1 MRNHP
6 LSLDELRNE
15 REQEF
20 FDSVTEDEI
29 MHHWRAIRSKGL
41 SDDDVWDAIV
51 TGIALDM
58 AFEKVKARQQ
68 IEH

>member
-6 LSLDELRNE
+6 IPISEKE

-29 MHHWRAIRSKGL
+29 MYHWRSIKSKGL
-41 SDDDVWDAIV
+41 SDDDAWQAIV

-58 AFEKVKARQQ
+58 AFAKSKTSRQ

>member
-6 LSLDELRNE
+6 TSISEQA
-15 REQEF
+15 REQEL

-29 MHHWRAIRSKGL
+29 MYHWRAIRSKGL
-41 SDDDVWDAIV
+41 SDDDAWQAIV

-58 AFEKVKARQQ
+58 AFAKSKIFRQ

>member
-6 LSLDELRNE
+6 TSISEQE
-15 REQEF
+15 RDQEF

-29 MHHWRAIRSKGL
+29 MYHWRTIRSKGL
-41 SDDDVWDAIV
+41 SDDDAWQAIV

-58 AFEKVKARQQ
+58 AFAKSKTFRQ

>member
-6 LSLDELRNE
+6 TSISEQA

-20 FDSVTEDEI
+20 FDSITEDEI
-29 MHHWRAIRSKGL
+29 MYHWRAIRSKGL
-41 SDDDVWDAIV
+41 SDDDAWQAIV

-58 AFEKVKARQQ
+58 AFAKSKTFRQ

>member
-6 LSLDELRNE
+6 TSIS
-15 REQEF
+15 EQERDQEY

-29 MHHWRAIRSKGL
+29 MYHWRAIRSKGM
-41 SDDDVWDAIV
+41 SDDDAWQAIV

-58 AFEKVKARQQ
+58 AFAKSKTFRQ

>member
-6 LSLDELRNE
+6 TSISEQE

-29 MHHWRAIRSKGL
+29 MYHWRAIRSKGL
-41 SDDDVWDAIV
+41 SDDDAWQAIV
-51 TGIALDM
+51 TGIALDL
-58 AFEKVKARQQ
+58 AFAKSKTLRQL
-68 IEH
+68 EH

>member
-6 LSLDELRNE
+6 TSISEQE

-29 MHHWRAIRSKGL
+29 MYHWRAIRSKGL
-41 SDDDVWDAIV
+41 SDDDAWQAIV
-51 TGIALDM
+51 TGIALDL
-58 AFEKVKARQQ
+58 AFAKSKTFRQ

>member
-6 LSLDELRNE
+6 TSISEQE
-15 REQEF
+15 RDQEF

-29 MHHWRAIRSKGL
+29 MYHWRAIRSKGM
-41 SDDDVWDAIV
+41 SDDDAWQAIV

-58 AFEKVKARQQ
+58 AFAKSKTFRQ

>member
-6 LSLDELRNE
+6 TSISEQE

-29 MHHWRAIRSKGL
+29 MYHWRTIRSKGL
-41 SDDDVWDAIV
+41 SDDDAWQAIV

-58 AFEKVKARQQ
+58 AFAKSKTFRQ

>member
-6 LSLDELRNE
+6 PSITEQE
-15 REQEF
+15 RDQEF

-29 MHHWRAIRSKGL
+29 MHHWRSIRSKGL
-41 SDDDVWDAIV
+41 SDDDAWQAIV

-58 AFEKVKARQQ
+58 AFARSKASRQ

>member
-6 LSLDELRNE
+6 TSISEQE
-15 REQEF
+15 RDQEF

-29 MHHWRAIRSKGL
+29 MYHWRAIRSKGM
-41 SDDDVWDAIV
+41 SDDDAWQAIV

-58 AFEKVKARQQ
+58 AFAKSRIFRQ

>member
-6 LSLDELRNE
+6 TSIS
-15 REQEF
+15 EQERDQEY

-29 MHHWRAIRSKGL
+29 MYHWRTIRSKGM
-41 SDDDVWDAIV
+41 SDDDAWQAIV
-51 TGIALDM
+51 AGIALDL
-58 AFEKVKARQQ
+58 AFAKSKTFRQ

>member
-6 LSLDELRNE
+6 TSISEQE

-29 MHHWRAIRSKGL
+29 MYHWRAIRSKGL
-41 SDDDVWDAIV
+41 SDDDAWHAIV

-58 AFEKVKARQQ
+58 AFAKSKTFRQ

>member
-6 LSLDELRNE
+6 ISITEQE

-29 MHHWRAIRSKGL
+29 MYHWRTIRSKGM
-41 SDDDVWDAIV
+41 SDDDAWQAIV

-58 AFEKVKARQQ
+58 AFAKNKASRQT
-68 IEH
+68 EH

>member
-6 LSLDELRNE
+6 ISITEQE

-29 MHHWRAIRSKGL
+29 MYHWRSIKSKGL
-41 SDDDVWDAIV
+41 SDDDAWQAIV
-51 TGIALDM
+51 TGIALDL
-58 AFEKVKARQQ
+58 AFAKSKAFRQ

>member
-6 LSLDELRNE
+6 TSISEQDRD
-15 REQEF
+15 QEF

-29 MHHWRAIRSKGL
+29 MYHWRAIRSKGM
-41 SDDDVWDAIV
+41 SDDDAWQAIV

-58 AFEKVKARQQ
+58 AFAKSKIFRQ

>member
-1 MRNHP
+1 MRNHTI
-6 LSLDELRNE
+6 SITEQE
-15 REQEF
+15 REQEL

-29 MHHWRAIRSKGL
+29 MHHWRSIRSKGL
-41 SDDDVWDAIV
+41 SDDDAWQAIV

-58 AFEKVKARQQ
+58 AFAKSKASRQ

>member
-6 LSLDELRNE
+6 TSISEQE
-15 REQEF
+15 RDQEF

-29 MHHWRAIRSKGL
+29 MYHWRAIRSKGM
-41 SDDDVWDAIV
+41 SDDDAWQAIV

-58 AFEKVKARQQ
+58 AFAKSKIFRQ

>member
-1 MRNHP
+1 MRNP
-6 LSLDELRNE
+6 SLIPEPEEDDALH
-15 REQEF
+15 EF

-29 MHHWRAIRSKGL
+29 MYHWRAIRSRGL
-41 SDDDVWDAIV
+41 SDDDAWDAIV

-58 AFEKVKARQQ
+58 GFGKDHPRRQ

>member
-6 LSLDELRNE
+6 TSISEQDRD
-15 REQEF
+15 QEF

-29 MHHWRAIRSKGL
+29 MYHWRTIRSKCL
-41 SDDDVWDAIV
+41 SDDDAWQAIV
-51 TGIALDM
+51 TGIALDL
-58 AFEKVKARQQ
+58 AFAKSKTFRQ

>member
-6 LSLDELRNE
+6 VSITEQE

-29 MHHWRAIRSKGL
+29 MYHWRSIRSKGL
-41 SDDDVWDAIV
+41 SDDDAWQAIV

-58 AFEKVKARQQ
+58 AFAKNRALRQT
-68 IEH
+68 EH

>member
-6 LSLDELRNE
+6 TSISEQA

-29 MHHWRAIRSKGL
+29 MYHWRAIKSKGL
-41 SDDDVWDAIV
+41 SDDDAWQAIV

-58 AFEKVKARQQ
+58 AFAKSKTFRQ

>member
-1 MRNHP
+1 MRSP
-6 LSLDELRNE
+6 PVQTPE
-15 REQEF
+15 RKDWES

-29 MHHWRAIRSKGL
+29 MFHWRLINNRLPDEDA
-41 SDDDVWDAIV
+41 WQAIV

>member
-1 MRNHP
+1 MGDKTYLPTWGDDDQR
-6 LSLDELRNE
+6 L
-15 REQEF
+15 

-29 MHHWRAIRSKGL
+29 MYHWRSIKSKGL
-41 SDDDVWDAIV
+41 SDDDTWEAIV

-58 AFEKVKARQQ
+58 AFGKSKTCRQ

>member
-6 LSLDELRNE
+6 TSISEQA

-29 MHHWRAIRSKGL
+29 MYHWRAIRSKGL
-41 SDDDVWDAIV
+41 SDDDAWQAIV

-58 AFEKVKARQQ
+58 AFAKSKTFRQ

>member
-6 LSLDELRNE
+6 ISITEQE

-29 MHHWRAIRSKGL
+29 MYHWRTIRSKGM
-41 SDDDVWDAIV
+41 SDDDAWQAIV

-58 AFEKVKARQQ
+58 AFAKSKTSRQT
-68 IEH
+68 EH

>member
-1 MRNHP
+1 MRN
-6 LSLDELRNE
+6 SLIPISEHE

-29 MHHWRAIRSKGL
+29 MYLWRSIKGKGL
-41 SDDDVWDAIV
+41 SEDQAWEAVV
-51 TGIALDM
+51 TGIALDL
-58 AFEKVKARQQ
+58 AFAKSKSCRQ

>member
-6 LSLDELRNE
+6 TSISEQE
-15 REQEF
+15 RDQEF

-29 MHHWRAIRSKGL
+29 MYHWRAIRSKGL
-41 SDDDVWDAIV
+41 SDDDAWQAIV

-58 AFEKVKARQQ
+58 AFAKSKTFRQ

>member
-6 LSLDELRNE
+6 TSIS
-15 REQEF
+15 EQERDQEY

-29 MHHWRAIRSKGL
+29 MYHWRAIRSKGM
-41 SDDDVWDAIV
+41 SDDDAWQAIV

-58 AFEKVKARQQ
+58 AFAKSKIFRQ

>member
-6 LSLDELRNE
+6 TSIS
-15 REQEF
+15 EQERDQEY

-29 MHHWRAIRSKGL
+29 MYHWRAIRSKGM
-41 SDDDVWDAIV
+41 SDDDAWQAIV

-58 AFEKVKARQQ
+58 AFAKSKISRQ

>member
-6 LSLDELRNE
+6 ISITEQE

-29 MHHWRAIRSKGL
+29 MYHWRTIRSKGL
-41 SDDDVWDAIV
+41 SDDDAWQAIV

-58 AFEKVKARQQ
+58 AFAKSKASWQTEQ
-68 IEH
+68 

>member
-6 LSLDELRNE
+6 TSISEQE
-15 REQEF
+15 RDQEF

-29 MHHWRAIRSKGL
+29 MYHWRAIRSKGM
-41 SDDDVWDAIV
+41 SDDDAWQAIV

-58 AFEKVKARQQ
+58 AFAKSKISRQ

>member
-6 LSLDELRNE
+6 TSISEQE
-15 REQEF
+15 RDQEF
-20 FDSVTEDEI
+20 FESVTEDEI
-29 MHHWRAIRSKGL
+29 MYHWRAIRSKGL
-41 SDDDVWDAIV
+41 SDDDAWQAIV

-58 AFEKVKARQQ
+58 AFAKSKTFRQ

>member
-6 LSLDELRNE
+6 TSISEQE
-15 REQEF
+15 RDQEF

-29 MHHWRAIRSKGL
+29 MYHWRTIRSKGM
-41 SDDDVWDAIV
+41 SDDDAWQAIV
-51 TGIALDM
+51 TGIALDL
-58 AFEKVKARQQ
+58 AFAKSKTFRQ